1 MSLKHATT
9 LIKSLCMRG
18 AVRHARAVF
27 DEMPDRD
34 VMAWTA
40 MLSGYAS
47 SGCHREARDAF
58 RRMLA
63 AGVVP
68 NEFTLSS
75 VLTACRV
82 SGGVCGGGGAALI
95 HAVAVMRGVDHMP
108 YVVNALIDAY
118 ASHGDGLV
126 DARRLFEALEGRR
139 TAASW
144 TSMIA
149 GYVRW
154 GQENTGLQLFKSIIQ
169 V

>member
-9 LIKSLCMRG
+9 LIKSLCVRG

-34 VMAWTA
+34 VVAWTA

-75 VLTACRV
+75 VLTAR
-82 SGGVCGGGGAALI
+82 GGPRI
-95 HAVAVMRGVDHMP
+95 W
-108 YVVNALIDAY
+108 
-118 ASHGDGLV
+118 GL
-126 DARRLFEALEGRR
+126 G
-139 TAASW
+139 
-144 TSMIA
+144 
-149 GYVRW
+149 
-154 GQENTGLQLFKSIIQ
+154 IQ
-169 V
+169 HFLRMKCF